1 MTSFEVTIRCLT
13 CSHRYKR
20 TLRAASAEALDRMPD
35 PPCPK
40 CKTAAKAQR
49 GLDVG
54 AGRAPAVGGSL
65 VVKATDYTAAA
76 TMEDY
81 GLTDLRSDVR
91 EGEMAVPKLPTAQ
104 QHAVDNFFG
113 GPIARSGRRRFGAA
127 PLPTL
132 KAAVSGRYMT
142 PDTANPIAMQ
152 NAKRER
158 PPINVV
164 AGDGVK
170 RG

>member
-1 MTSFEVTIRCLT
+1 MTSYQITIRCLT

-49 GLDVG
+49 GMDVS
-54 AGRAPAVGGSL
+54 AGRAPSVGGSL
-65 VVKATDYTAAA
+65 VVKATDYTANA

-91 EGEMAVPKLPTAQ
+91 EGEMAVPKLPAAQ
-104 QHAVDNFFG
+104 QHKVDNFFG
-113 GPIARSGRRRFGAA
+113 GPSAAQNRRRMQV
-127 PLPTL
+127 PTL

-142 PDTANPIAMQ
+142 PDTANPLGAMS
-152 NAKRER
+152 AKRER
-158 PPINVV
+158 PPINIV
-164 AGDGVK
+164 ASD
-170 RG
+170 RPR